1 MPHKNLF
8 ITLFIIL
15 FTFSCKKEEML
26 HPPSSTWEDTQKVR
40 VLKVVILDEMYNFIY
55 DTIEYNYNTSGK
67 LDNIVTKTQYIYE
80 QQTHPISYTEHTSIL
95 YNLVGC
101 SGWELVRH
109 YSNFIIK
116 NNRIHNV
123 YDKHN
128 FSRIFCTKQDY
139 GLVDRNSIFYYDNNG
154 YLNKISSNFSSDE
167 YDEYYGPKTGT
178 DMSIHLY
185 SGNEI
190 KKIQVVNYIRGEEME
205 NYFVEPNY
213 ENNTDIPDG
222 LRRMVNQALLGLN
235 SIGFEEFMNVP
246 DYLLPLNFLDWWV
259 SFGFPE
265 MQVIPSQNAGLVTS
279 KQLKGKIFQDIVMGE
294 YHFIDVDST
303 IYYPY
308 VHDATAKTLEIAGL
322 KIWYE
327 LVK

>member
-1 MPHKNLF
+1 MKRLSS
-8 ITLFIIL
+8 IIYIFIIL
-15 FTFSCKKEEML
+15 FTLSCNKEDII
-26 HPPSSTWEDTQKVR
+26 HTPTSTWEDIQKIR
-40 VLKVVILDEMYNFIY
+40 VLKVVILDELNNFDY

-67 LDNIVTKTQYIYE
+67 LENIVTKSYYIYE
-80 QQTHPISYTEHTSIL
+80 KQTHPISYSEQTSIL

-128 FSRIFCTKQDY
+128 FSRIFCTKQEY
-139 GLVDRNSIFYYDNNG
+139 GLVDRNSIFHYDNKG
-154 YLNKISSNFSSDE
+154 YLNKISSKFSSEE
-167 YDEYYGPKTGT
+167 YNEYYEPKTGT
-178 DMSIHLY
+178 DIIIHSY
-185 SGNEI
+185 SGDEI
-190 KKIQVVNYIRGEEME
+190 KKIQVANYIRGEEME

-235 SIGFEEFMNVP
+235 SIGFEEFSNVP
-246 DYLLPLNFLDWWV
+246 DHLNFYNFLDWWV
-259 SFGFPE
+259 FFGFPE

-279 KQLKGKIFQDIVMGE
+279 KLLKGKIFQDIVMGE
-294 YHFIDVDST
+294 YQFIDVDST
-303 IYYPY
+303 IHYPY
-308 VHDATAKTLEIAGL
+308 IHDATAKTLEIAGL

-327 LVK
+327 LAK